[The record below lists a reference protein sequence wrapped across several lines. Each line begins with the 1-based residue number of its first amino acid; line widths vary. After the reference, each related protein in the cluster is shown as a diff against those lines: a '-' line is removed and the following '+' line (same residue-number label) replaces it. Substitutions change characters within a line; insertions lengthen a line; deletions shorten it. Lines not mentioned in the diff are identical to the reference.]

1 MTKKVKKNENQTIME
16 PRAAQNGAR
25 MEEKQSQNS
34 KKCSLAP
41 KMLLGWFQEGS
52 QPEGL
57 APNRRFWG
65 PLGDPKLT
73 KNRPV
78 DLQSGAGLVFW
89 VIFIACFVWLSFLTR
104 FGVEFSWKINVFFN
118 VIFQRFSFFF
128 STWWPSPDTV
138 FYISKPTFSLFHFF
152 IEKMTKNYEKLDSWK
167 NIEKWPQGGP

>member
-1 MTKKVKKNENQTIME
+1 MTKKVKKNNENQPIME

-25 MEEKQSQNS
+25 MEEKQSQNR

-41 KMLLGWFQEGS
+41 KMLPGWFQERSGS
-52 QPEGL
+52 ESR

-78 DLQSGAGLVFW
+78 DLQSAAGLIFR

-104 FGVEFSWKINVFFN
+104 FGVEFS
-118 VIFQRFSFFF
+118 
-128 STWWPSPDTV
+128 
-138 FYISKPTFSLFHFF
+138 
-152 IEKMTKNYEKLDSWK
+152 
-167 NIEKWPQGGP
+167 